1 MHCLHQGKYF
11 LKLIQ
16 IFKKQENSENSEN
29 YLLLFIWK
37 LDFSMKILANSILIV
52 ILNLNLISNKL

>member
-52 ILNLNLISNKL
+52 ILNLNLTSNKL